1 MWSKSVQAWVALAM
15 LTVLAHF
22 SADAW
27 PVLLAAGI
35 ACYGIMGLL
44 PVGAGLTDRNK
55 WFCAAQLPGIY
66 LLLSQLLPCAGG
78 YWTGRGAWFVIPA
91 VLGLLGI
98 YGCTKRPERV
108 AGVLFWVGAVL
119 VIPLAFAGWREVNPA
134 WMIEGELSASIWI
147 LPALFLPRLVSLT
160 RGARMSGKHYAL
172 TVSLGAMIWAMT
184 AGVLSGPV
192 ARQETTPVRQL
203 GSSVSLGRYG
213 NFEASVGVLMTLGW
227 YCFAS
232 LLLHAAGTLWEKIGV
247 KSRAIA
253 WIHAIL
259 LLTSLW
265 LRVKIAPEITTFYVL
280 LTWLVLPSLGMKRNS
295 KKIEKS
301 P

>member
-15 LTVLAHF
+15 LTVLTHF
-22 SADAW
+22 SAGAW
-27 PVLLAAGI
+27 PVLVVAGMI
-35 ACYGIMGLL
+35 CYGIMGLV
-44 PVGAGLTDRNK
+44 PVGTRLEGQNK
-55 WFCAAQLPGIY
+55 WCCGAQLLGIY
-66 LLLSQLLPCAGG
+66 LLLSQLLPCAAV
-78 YWTGRGAWFVIPA
+78 YWTGRGGWFVIPA
-91 VLGLLGI
+91 SLGLLGI

-119 VIPLAFAGWREVNPA
+119 MIPLAFVGWREVNPA
-134 WMIEGELSASIWI
+134 WMIEGELSGSIWI
-147 LPALFLPRLVSLT
+147 LPALLLPRLVSLT
-160 RGARMSGKHYAL
+160 RGGKISGKHYAL
-172 TVSLGAMIWAMT
+172 TVILGVLIWAMT
-184 AGVLSGPV
+184 AAVLSGPV
-192 ARQETTPVRQL
+192 ARQETAPVREL
-203 GSSVSLGRYG
+203 GLSLSLGRYG

-232 LLLHAAGTLWEKIGV
+232 LLLCTAGVLWEKMGV
-247 KSRAIA
+247 KRRRIA
-253 WIHAIL
+253 WIQSFL

-280 LTWLVLPSLGMKRNS
+280 LTWLVLPNLRMKRNS